1 MERNNRNDEKL
12 NERASEFLPKRK
24 KVKNKHVNK
33 QTEAVYLQRLMS
45 SQAPRRKNKAK
56 NLDDF

>member
-1 MERNNRNDEKL
+1 MDVRSRNNRDP

-24 KVKNKHVNK
+24 KFKGKHVNR

-45 SQAPRRKNKAK
+45 SEAPRRTKPKK
-56 NLDDF
+56 LDDF